1 MAKVSRKVLRE
12 QVKSLYLA
20 KVRDGLENEGEE
32 VLLVG
37 SNKLAIPVVDAE
49 GNEDF
54 ITITISIPTGSR
66 DDNEPYDGYG
76 HAESY
81 RLKLEENQR
90 KAEVVRITTVLR
102 SSSYST
108 LTVGSSAKR
117 ALTCSAYS
125 IHGELS
131 LRLHM
136 SRSPSFTRKEL
147 VDERVDLLVRQI
159 LVDHGVVLGV
169 DRRELRVVDLAV
181 VREPFKA
188 RSDAGGH
195 VVGDGDDLLLAFHL
209 HLCGEALVQAVDGLL
224 HGLVRDVS
232 FHEPLY

>member
-1 MAKVSRKVLRE
+1 MAKISRKVLRE
-12 QVKSLYLA
+12 QVKSLYLT

-90 KAEVVRITTVLR
+90 KAEEK
-102 SSSYST
+102 
-108 LTVGSSAKR
+108 AKKKAEKIKR
-117 ALTCSAYS
+117 DEEYRRKKAEQKAKA
-125 IHGELS
+125 E
-131 LRLHM
+131 
-136 SRSPSFTRKEL
+136 SRT
-147 VDERVDLLVRQI
+147 
-159 LVDHGVVLGV
+159 
-169 DRRELRVVDLAV
+169 
-181 VREPFKA
+181 
-188 RSDAGGH
+188 
-195 VVGDGDDLLLAFHL
+195 
-209 HLCGEALVQAVDGLL
+209 
-224 HGLVRDVS
+224 
-232 FHEPLY
+232 